1 MSRYLAKRLAG
12 AIPTLLGVSLLT
24 FLFIRLIPGDAI
36 AARLGTSTA
45 LTPDELASLRAYF
58 GLDQPLPLQ
67 YWNWLTSLLRGDAGY
82 SIRTGRPVFLEI
94 AQRLPATLELALAAT
109 AIALAVGLPLGLLSA
124 LRPRSRLDVAARI
137 GGLVGLS
144 LPNFWLGTL
153 IIVLFS
159 LYLRWLP
166 NTGGYVDLLQDPLG
180 NLRLLLFPAVT
191 LGLALAAATM
201 RMTRSAMLDVLGA
214 DYVRTATAKGLAPRV
229 VVRRHVL
236 KNGLIVVV
244 TLLGIQVGQL
254 LGGAVVVEE
263 IFSVPGV
270 GRMLLAAI
278 VQRDYALG
286 RDLFSRVLFGA
297 RLSMEVA
304 VLSVAASTLVG
315 GLLGLAAGYVGGFFD
330 LAVGRVM
337 DVFFAFP
344 AILLALG
351 IVAALGPDPTNVV
364 IAIAVVYTPIFMRV
378 VRGPV
383 LALKARDFVEAARA
397 VGASQAR
404 IVVRHIVPNL
414 LSTLIVQV
422 SLALSWAVLT
432 EGALSFLGLS
442 AQPPAPSWGVMLNEG
457 RQYLEFAT
465 HLAIFP
471 GLAIM
476 IAVLGFN
483 LLGDGLRDALDP
495 QRR

>member
-1 MSRYLAKRLAG
+1 
-12 AIPTLLGVSLLT
+12 LLGVSLLT

-45 LTPDELASLRAYF
+45 LTPEQLASLRAYF

-67 YWNWLTSLLRGDAGY
+67 YWSWLTSLLRGDAGY
-82 SIRTGRPVFLEI
+82 SIRTGRPVLLEI

-137 GGLVGLS
+137 GGLIGLS

-166 NTGGYVDLLQDPLG
+166 NTGGYVDFLQDPAG
-180 NLRLLLFPAVT
+180 NLRLLLFPAIT

-229 VVRRHVL
+229 VLRRHVL
-236 KNGLIVVV
+236 KNGLIVVI

-270 GRMLLAAI
+270 GRLLLNAI
-278 VQRDYALG
+278 VQRDYALVQG
-286 RDLFSRVLFGA
+286 
-297 RLSMEVA
+297 A
-304 VLSVAASTLVG
+304 VL
-315 GLLGLAAGYVGGFFD
+315 
-330 LAVGRVM
+330 
-337 DVFFAFP
+337 
-344 AILLALG
+344 
-351 IVAALGPDPTNVV
+351 V
-364 IAIAVVYTPIFMRV
+364 IAILFV
-378 VRGPV
+378 
-383 LALKARDFVEAARA
+383 ALN
-397 VGASQAR
+397 
-404 IVVRHIVPNL
+404 IVVDL
-414 LSTLIVQV
+414 LY
-422 SLALSWAVLT
+422 
-432 EGALSFLGLS
+432 G
-442 AQPPAPSWGVMLNEG
+442 
-457 RQYLEFAT
+457 Y
-465 HLAIFP
+465 
-471 GLAIM
+471 
-476 IAVLGFN
+476 
-483 LLGDGLRDALDP
+483 LDP
-495 QRR
+495 RIRLT